1 MAENNPTTGP
11 AAGPTTITTGNITNA
26 EGVAIGPGA
35 QAYVYKGLSVEQV
48 AVLVAELK
56 RVDQPTVWDGRVPYL
71 GLESFRESDAEFFF
85 GRANLVDELLRRV
98 ERSPFVVLSGPS
110 GSGKSSVARAGLFHA
125 LRQGRRLPRSKDW
138 LLAALRPAGDPLA
151 NLAAAVDRAASRP
164 GAGDHLRQQGAE
176 KADALRESA
185 AVLLSDDPRQRF
197 VLLVDQFEE
206 IFTQTHDEA
215 TRLSFINLLTTAA
228 AGDGRTV
235 VLVALRSD
243 FVSNCARY
251 SELREMLNK
260 EFQLVG
266 AMDPPDL
273 AQAITLPALEVGAAI
288 DPALVKQIMDD
299 MRGEP
304 GSLPL
309 MSFALRDLFEAEK
322 TARGKPMDMTLP
334 EYLERGG
341 IGSALERHANAV
353 FATFTAEQQ
362 GLARSIFS
370 RLVEI
375 GQGRVDTRRTVAFE
389 DLVPAGTDPALVV
402 ATVAELAE
410 QNARLLTTSSAGD
423 DLIPDGLTTATV
435 TLAHEKLIDAWPWLR
450 KLIDENREAIKIQ
463 NVIGEDANL
472 WLKNDRDPS
481 FLYLGNRLTAI
492 QDQLRNI
499 DLPLHSLSQEYIDA
513 SIVQSRLIEEEK
525 VQAEETERRRLLE
538 LAQINR
544 QKYETERRLRNQTK
558 TGLIAVS
565 LIALI
570 LLILLATPF
579 LIKQTVKFGRYS
591 ETVDI
596 DFNGMRF
603 DAYEVTVDRYAK
615 CVAAGGCQNAPSNF
629 DSVYPGD
636 LRAIYL
642 GWLPNLKNE
651 QWERVRYLPVVEVNA
666 FDAARFCNWI
676 DRRLPTLTEWII
688 AASHASNISWPPSEE
703 SPDTSWAN
711 VNSSE
716 SLNNSL
722 LPVGTRKDQQG
733 SNLVEGGMEIFDLI
747 GNVWEW
753 TITDHDG
760 KAHLVNLN
768 DAENLMLVGGSFET
782 SVSFLI
788 QQRVTFGANPAIPQH
803 RDLRS
808 GFRCVHDSK

>member
-1 MAENNPTTGP
+1 LTNFDQRDQQVNNQINVGRD
-11 AAGPTTITTGNITNA
+11 
-26 EGVAIGPGA
+26 
-35 QAYVYKGLSVEQV
+35 AYIGLSVEQV
-48 AVLVAELK
+48 ALLVAELK
-56 RVDQPTVWDGRVPYL
+56 RVDQPTVWDGRMPYL
-71 GLESFRESDAEFFF
+71 GLDSFHESDAEFFF
-85 GRANLVDELLRRV
+85 GREKLVDELLRRV

-125 LRQGRRLPRSKDW
+125 LRQGRLPRSKDW
-138 LLAALRPAGDPLA
+138 LLAAMRPAGDPLA
-151 NLAAAVDRAASRP
+151 NLAAAVDRAAGRP
-164 GAGDHLRQQGAE
+164 GAGDYLQQQGAE
-176 KADALRESA
+176 NADALHESA

-197 VLLVDQFEE
+197 ALLVDQFEE
-206 IFTQTHDEA
+206 IFTQTRDEA
-215 TRLSFINLLTTAA
+215 TRLAFINLLTAAA
-228 AGDGRTV
+228 AGDGRTIV
-235 VLVALRSD
+235 ILALRSD

-251 SELREMLNK
+251 PELREMLNK

-273 AQAITLPALEVGAAI
+273 AKAITLPALEVGAAI

-299 MRGEP
+299 MKGEP
-304 GSLPL
+304 GALPL

-341 IGSALERHANAV
+341 IGSALERHATAV
-353 FATFTAEQQ
+353 FATFSAEQQ
-362 GLARSIFS
+362 QLARSIFS

-389 DLVPAGTDPALVV
+389 ELVPAGADPALVA

-410 QNARLLTTSSAGD
+410 QNARLITTGDAGE
-423 DLIPDGLTTATV
+423 LASATV

-450 KLIDENREAIKIQ
+450 RLIDENREAIKIQ

-472 WLKNDRDPS
+472 WSKNDRDPS
-481 FLYLGNRLTAI
+481 FLYLGNRLAAI
-492 QDQLRNI
+492 QDQLENI
-499 DLPLHSLSQEYIDA
+499 DLPLHSLSQEYIEA

-558 TGLIAVS
+558 TGFSAVS

-651 QWERVRYLPVVEVNA
+651 QWEQVRYLPVVEVNA

-688 AASHASNISWPPSEE
+688 AASHASNISWPPGEE

-716 SLNNSL
+716 SLNSSL

-733 SNLVEGGMEIFDLI
+733 SNLVEGGMKIFDLI